1 MFSSLFSKIFG
12 RKKSK
17 VSAQQLQRLHQIGM
31 NQTKTKPSN
40 LPPSYLD
47 VNSLF
52 K

>member
-1 MFSSLFSKIFG
+1 MFSSFFSKIFG
-12 RKKSK
+12 RKKPT
-17 VSAQQLQRLHQIGM
+17 VSAQQLQRLQQIGM
-31 NQTKTKPSN
+31 SQTQKKPSN

>member
-1 MFSSLFSKIFG
+1 MFSSFFSKLFG
-12 RKKSK
+12 RKKPT
-17 VSAQQLQRLHQIGM
+17 VSAQQLQRLQQIGM
-31 NQTKTKPSN
+31 HETKTKPST